1 MFDHVAY
8 FVTFLQTDPFYVVD
22 FPDPATPRIRGELK
36 ILGFSRYLH
45 SMNEMDTLLIGIGQE
60 TDTNGRNLG
69 LKIDL
74 YNATDPTEPS
84 LLSRYTDPAK
94 WSSSAAEWDEKSLR
108 YVPFDD
114 ESGVLVL
121 PVNKRMRVNG
131 TAVDYVN
138 MTVGAPN
145 APTGI
150 LIDTQAGIIDK
161 DARRPATQWFSGF
174 SVFTVSYTDGIEW
187 LGDISHFEDV
197 DLCFYCAGYAQDRTF
212 VIDGK
217 LISIKGRSA
226 RSHDLAGNLSSV
238 WGLDFAWGNS
248 TSGEC
253 CSW

>member
-36 ILGFSRYLH
+36 ISGFSRYLH

-60 TDTNGRNLG
+60 TGNNGRNLG
-69 LKIDL
+69 LKIDM

-84 LLSRYTDPAK
+84 LLSRYTDPTK
-94 WSSSAAEWDEKSLR
+94 WSSSGAEWDEKSLR

-114 ESGVLVL
+114 ESGLLVL
-121 PVNKRMRVNG
+121 PVNKRIPVNR
-131 TAVDYVN
+131 TAVDDVKMEVFSSN
-138 MTVGAPN
+138 GTI
-145 APTGI
+145 GI
-150 LIDTQAGIIDK
+150 PIDSPDSPDSTTI
-161 DARRPATQWFSGF
+161 RVPATRWFSGF
-174 SVFTVSYTDGIEW
+174 SVFTVSYTEGVAW
-187 LGDISHFEDV
+187 LGDVSHVEDV
-197 DLCFYCAGYAQDRTF
+197 DSCFDCDGYAEDRTF

-217 LISIKGRSA
+217 LISVKGRSA
-226 RSHDLAGNLSSV
+226 RSHDLDDNLAPV

-248 TSGEC
+248 TSSEC

>member
-1 MFDHVAY
+1 MALLPLSVFTSARMFDHVAY

-22 FPDPATPRIRGELK
+22 FPDPTTPRLRGELK
-36 ILGFSRYLH
+36 ISGFSRYLH

-60 TDTNGRNLG
+60 TDENGLNLG
-69 LKIDL
+69 LKIDM

-84 LLSRYTDPAK
+84 LLDRYTDPSK
-94 WSSSAAEWDEKSLR
+94 WSSSAVEWDEKSLR

-121 PVNKRMRVNG
+121 PVNKHISVNS
-131 TAVDYVN
+131 TTVDDVN
-138 MTVGAPN
+138 MT
-145 APTGI
+145 
-150 LIDTQAGIIDK
+150 AGVTNQ
-161 DARRPATQWFSGF
+161 DAATQWFSGF
-174 SVFTVSYTDGIEW
+174 SVFTVDSTDGIQW
-187 LGDISHFEDV
+187 LGDISHFEEDA
-197 DLCFYCAGYAQDRTF
+197 DLCFSCDGYAEDRTF

-226 RSHDLAGNLSSV
+226 RSHDLADNLAPV

-253 CSW
+253 CSVPY

>member
-36 ILGFSRYLH
+36 ISGFSRYLH
-45 SMNEMDTLLIGIGQE
+45 SMNQMDTLLIGIGQE
-60 TDTNGRNLG
+60 TDKNGRNLG
-69 LKIDL
+69 LKIDM

-114 ESGVLVL
+114 ESGLLVL
-121 PVNKRMRVNG
+121 PVNKHIPVNR
-131 TAVDYVN
+131 TAVDAVN
-138 MTVGAPN
+138 MTVAPIDS
-145 APTGI
+145 PTST
-150 LIDTQAGIIDK
+150 IDRVA
-161 DARRPATQWFSGF
+161 ATQWFSGF
-174 SVFTVSYTDGIEW
+174 SVFTVSYTDGIQW
-187 LGDISHFEDV
+187 LGDISHVEDV
-197 DLCFYCAGYAQDRTF
+197 DLCFYCHGYAQDRTF

-226 RSHDLAGNLSSV
+226 RSHDLADNLAPV

-248 TSGEC
+248 TSGQC
-253 CSW
+253 CAW